1 MICQSKLMARG
12 AVILLVLAL
21 AACAPAGTPAPE
33 APPESAAA
41 PEVQVESARAPT
53 TESPVR
59 VLAYAPDGAML
70 VSGHGDGML
79 LRRDTAGAAIAA
91 LNGHEGAI
99 VAIAVSPD
107 GARIATI
114 GEDKRTRIQSADGSS
129 VWTVPESLS
138 LANSVD
144 FSPDGE
150 TLAEAYWE
158 KLEFWPM
165 ADPSTGATRAQG
177 LEPSIRLARY
187 APDGSA
193 LAVALANT
201 GLAQPAILHLDPQDG
216 AVLRSVTPPMPVE
229 ALVYAPDGSRYATA
243 TAEGVQI
250 WTAEGAAPEHTL
262 DVTDVRAMAFRA
274 DGSSFY
280 TAAQPGAELE
290 VTRWSLE
297 DGTALDSR
305 TIDANGYAA
314 VAFAPDLSAIAVGDA
329 DGAVTVTAIE

>member
-1 MICQSKLMARG
+1 MICQSRLMARG

-21 AACAPAGTPAPE
+21 AACAPAGTPAGETPAE
-33 APPESAAA
+33 SAAPPE
-41 PEVQVESARAPT
+41 VQIESAQAPT
-53 TESPVR
+53 TESPVH

-70 VSGHGDGML
+70 ISGHGDGTL
-79 LRRDTAGAAIAA
+79 LRRDTAGAAIAT

-99 VAIAVSPD
+99 VGIAVSPD

-138 LANSVD
+138 LANSID

-150 TLAEAYWE
+150 TLAEVYWE

-165 ADPSTGATRAQG
+165 SDPSAGATRAQG

-187 APDGSA
+187 APDGSS

-216 AVLRSVTPPMPVE
+216 TVLRSVTPPMPIE
-229 ALVYAPDGSRYATA
+229 ALVYAPDGSHYATA
-243 TAEGVQI
+243 TTAGVQI
-250 WTAEGAAPEHTL
+250 WTAEGATPEHTL
-262 DVTDVRAMAFRA
+262 DITDVRAMAFGP
-274 DGSSFY
+274 DGSSFF

-290 VTRWSLE
+290 VTRWSLD
-297 DGTALDSR
+297 DGAALDSR
-305 TIDANGYAA
+305 TVDAGGSVA
-314 VAFAPDLSAIAVGDA
+314 VAFAPDLSAVAVGDA
-329 DGAVTVTAIE
+329 DGTVTVTPLD

>member
-1 MICQSKLMARG
+1 MARG
-12 AVILLVLAL
+12 AAFLLVLAL
-21 AACAPAGTPAPE
+21 AACAPAGTPATE
-33 APPESAAA
+33 TPPESVSA
-41 PEVQVESARAPT
+41 PEVAVESAQAPT
-53 TESPVR
+53 TDSPVQ
-59 VLAYAPDGAML
+59 VLAYTPDGAML
-70 VSGHGDGML
+70 VSGHEDGSL
-79 LRRDTAGAAIAA
+79 LRRDRAGAALAA
-91 LNGHEGAI
+91 FDGHEGAI
-99 VAIAVSPD
+99 VAMAVSPD

-114 GEDKRTRIQSADGSS
+114 GADKRTRIQSADGSS
-129 VWTVPESLS
+129 VWTIPESLS

-165 ADPSTGATRAQG
+165 ADPSAGATKAEG

-229 ALVYAPDGSRYATA
+229 ALVYAPDASRYATA
-243 TAEGVQI
+243 TTAGVQI
-250 WTAEGAAPEHTL
+250 WTAEGAAPEQTL
-262 DVTDVRAMAFRA
+262 AVSDIRAMAFGP

-280 TAAQPGAELE
+280 TAAQPGAALE

-297 DGTALDSR
+297 DGSALDSR
-305 TIDANGYAA
+305 TIDANGRAA
-314 VAFAPDLSAIAVGDA
+314 VAFAPDLSAVAVGHA
-329 DGAVTVTAIE
+329 DGTVTVTALE